1 MRSGIRVLVL
11 AASPVIRAGLAAMLA
26 EAGGFEV
33 EPVEE
38 LPLSAPELSGTDVIL
53 VADEGLLEEAAP
65 TLAADGSAVILLSED
80 WYAAARLRSLPPRGW
95 GVLPP
100 DASPDEL
107 EAAVSAAARGLV
119 VLPAPLADEMLD
131 LPEVREFEAAPE
143 PLTARESEVLGLLAR
158 GLSNKMVARELRISE
173 HTVKFHISSLYVKLG
188 VGNRAEAVSRGAR
201 HGLISL

>member
-1 MRSGIRVLVL
+1 MLVL